1 MPAIANTMKSQ
12 PLHSPRFFFA
22 TAPLPCPYHPDRT
35 ERRVVTELVKGDD
48 PALHDALFQAGFR
61 RSHNIAYVPAC
72 PTCQACVAVRTVVS
86 GFTPSRSH
94 KRVLKRNA
102 DVLAIEKAAVATA
115 EQFDLFSD
123 YLRARHGDGDMAK
136 MDSVDFKT
144 LIEESAVDTAVME
157 FRDPD
162 GRLIAACLTDRLGD
176 GISAVYSFFATD
188 LQRRG
193 LGTYM
198 ILWLIERALRLELPY
213 VYLGYWISDVAKMSY
228 KSRFRPAEI
237 YTAGGWRPLVD
248 GDEEDGS

>member
-1 MPAIANTMKSQ
+1 MKSQ
-12 PLHSPRFFFA
+12 PVLSPRFFFA
-22 TAPLPCPYHPDRT
+22 TAPLPCPYHSERI

-48 PALHDALFQAGFR
+48 PALHNALFQAGFR
-61 RSHNIAYVPAC
+61 RSHNMAYVPAC
-72 PTCQACVAVRTVVS
+72 PICQACIAVRTVAS

-94 KRVLKRNA
+94 KRILKRNA
-102 DVLAIEKAAVATA
+102 GVLAMEKPPVATA
-115 EQFDLFSD
+115 EQFDLFTD
-123 YLRARHGDGDMAK
+123 YLRARHGDGDMAN

-144 LIEESAVDTAVME
+144 LIEETAVDTAVVE

-188 LQRRG
+188 LPRRG

-198 ILWLIERALRLELPY
+198 VLWLIERARQLDLPY
-213 VYLGYWISDVAKMSY
+213 VYLGYWISDVANMAY

-237 YTAGGWRPLVD
+237 YTAEGWRPLVD
-248 GDEEDGS
+248 AGEEGGN